1 MRKHFSKVK
10 HADAISMDESYKNP
24 DHILIDVYWNKN
36 YPQTGKSCAS
46 FWLISCGKAVVLN
59 HDCTLKWSRDIFK

>member
-36 YPQTGKSCAS
+36 YPQTQFFDLPRRVDERVCKNVRT
-46 FWLISCGKAVVLN
+46 F
-59 HDCTLKWSRDIFK
+59 